1 MKPCL
6 LSLIVALAATPPSW
20 AGNPLEAPPQ
30 GRMID
35 SYLAYGQ
42 FKMGRYVQ
50 AFDIWQRLAQAGDAD
65 AAFQLGVMLE
75 DGRGTP
81 VDLEQALFYY
91 RQASEGG
98 SRRAAHRLAA
108 LYENGAHGLAADETL
123 SEHYRNLA
131 ESPSPLDQSESPR

>member
-1 MKPCL
+1 MKPYL
-6 LSLIVALAATPPSW
+6 LLLMATLAHGSLLADEPSVAS
-20 AGNPLEAPPQ
+20 PQ

-42 FKMGRYVQ
+42 FKMGRYEQ
-50 AFDIWQRLAQAGDAD
+50 AFDIWQRLAMEGNAD

-81 VDLEQALFYY
+81 HDLERALSYY

-108 LYENGAHGLAADETL
+108 LYGEGVQGLAADHAL
-123 SEHYRNLA
+123 SQHYRKKA
-131 ESPSPLDQSESPR
+131 ESPSPLD

>member
-1 MKPCL
+1 MKPYL
-6 LSLIVALAATPPSW
+6 LLLMATLVHGSLSW
-20 AGNPLEAPPQ
+20 ADEPSVASPQ

-42 FKMGRYVQ
+42 FKMGRYEQ
-50 AFDIWQRLAQAGDAD
+50 AFDIWQRLAMEGNAD

-81 VDLEQALFYY
+81 PDLERALSYY

-108 LYENGAHGLAADETL
+108 LYGEGAPGLAVDHAL
-123 SEHYRNLA
+123 SQHYRKMA
-131 ESPSPLDQSESPR
+131 ESPSSLD

>member
-1 MKPCL
+1 MKPYRL
-6 LSLIVALAATPPSW
+6 LLLATLVHGPLSW
-20 AGNPLEAPPQ
+20 ADEPTAAPTQ

-42 FKMGRYVQ
+42 FKMGRYEH
-50 AFDIWQRLAQAGDAD
+50 AFEIWQRLAIEGNAD
-65 AAFQLGVMLE
+65 AAFQLAVMLE

-81 VDLEQALFYY
+81 PDLERALAYY

-108 LYENGAHGLAADETL
+108 LYGEGAYGLAADHAL
-123 SEHYRNLA
+123 HQHYRSIA
-131 ESPSPLDQSESPR
+131 ESPSSLD